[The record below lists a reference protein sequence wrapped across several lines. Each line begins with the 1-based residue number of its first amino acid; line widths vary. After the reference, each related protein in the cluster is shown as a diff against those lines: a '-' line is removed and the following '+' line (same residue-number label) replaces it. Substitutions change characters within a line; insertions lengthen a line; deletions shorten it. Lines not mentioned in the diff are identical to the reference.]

1 MAADVVGLM
10 DFLELDRA
18 TIAGMSMGGM
28 IAQIAAAEYPDRVSS
43 LGIIMSTTG
52 QALLPTPTLPAFAAL
67 MKLFR
72 WPINNGSATEYF
84 GDTLRFFKSVR
95 SSDYWISDSEL
106 EDSLD
111 QMFARSA
118 NDPEAVRRQFLAAF
132 GAGDIRAYSRAI
144 TAKTVVIHGASD
156 PLMRPGAG
164 KAGARCIKGSRL
176 EVIPGMGHHLHPE
189 LWDRVISSLH
199 ENAASS
205 RSVQER
211 LPI

>member
-52 QALLPTPTLPAFAAL
+52 QALLLTPTLPAFAAL

-84 GDTLRFFKSVR
+84 GDTLRFFKSIR

-144 TAKTVVIHGASD
+144 TVKTVVIHGASD
-156 PLMRPGAG
+156 PLIRPGG
-164 KAGARCIKGSRL
+164 KGSGPMYQRL
-176 EVIPGMGHHLHPE
+176 PSVCRAI
-189 LWDRVISSLH
+189 SLH
-199 ENAASS
+199 VIKI
-205 RSVQER
+205 SV
-211 LPI
+211 LPTG